1 MRVINKYFFRRNE
14 SDVDLAARQVTH
26 FVPRLVEET
35 QLSSQTRVSCC
46 PGYSGDGEGG
56 CVELEAEDTTETSSP
71 DMVSLGDSTA
81 EDTIG
86 KDAQP
91 SEDGPQSEIV
101 DNNSSSDEEDF
112 NESAATE
119 LESNSGN
126 VVNIFISDSP
136 SPAPGRWRWGEK
148 LDRECACDRAGT
160 RECSRVTGQCH
171 CLASWT
177 GDKCD
182 VNNDFAV
189 FYVLVIVF
197 PPIIILSLFLL
208 YRIKKMRDKLHV
220 IREERALNLT
230 ERNER
235 IKKPPPLVSNPLYTI
250 SIRESSETK
259 PPPLCPPPAPVQ
271 DKDVV
276 DETEEY
282 DHLDYNRS
290 VNDLSENYC
299 SGIYV

>member
-1 MRVINKYFFRRNE
+1 M
-14 SDVDLAARQVTH
+14 AALQVTH

-46 PGYSGDGEGG
+46 PGYSRDGEGG
-56 CVELEAEDTTETSSP
+56 CVELEAEDTTETSFP
-71 DMVSLGDSTA
+71 DMMRLGENSA
-81 EDTIG
+81 NIG
-86 KDAQP
+86 MDAQP
-91 SEDGPQSEIV
+91 SEDSPQLEIL
-101 DNNSSSDEEDF
+101 DNNSSSDEENF
-112 NESAATE
+112 NESEATE

-148 LDRECACDRAGT
+148 LSRECLCDRAGT
-160 RECSRVTGQCH
+160 RECSRVTGQCY

-230 ERNER
+230 ERGER
-235 IKKPPPLVSNPLYTI
+235 SRKPPPLVSNPLYTI
-250 SIRESSETK
+250 SIRESCETE
-259 PPPLCPPPAPVQ
+259 PPPQCPVQ

>member
-1 MRVINKYFFRRNE
+1 MY
-14 SDVDLAARQVTH
+14 ARQVTH

-46 PGYSGDGEGG
+46 PGYSRDGEGG

-71 DMVSLGDSTA
+71 DVVALGDSSA
-81 EDTIG
+81 EDNMGT
-86 KDAQP
+86 DAQS
-91 SEDGPQSEIV
+91 SEGSPQSDIV
-101 DNNSSSDEEDF
+101 DNNISSDEEDF
-112 NESAATE
+112 NESEATE

-126 VVNIFISDSP
+126 VVNIFISDSQ
-136 SPAPGRWRWGEK
+136 SPAPGRWRWGEQ
-148 LDRECACDRAGT
+148 LSRECLCDRAGT
-160 RECSRVTGQCH
+160 RECSRVTGQCY

-235 IKKPPPLVSNPLYTI
+235 IRKPPPLVSNPLYTI
-250 SIRESSETK
+250 SIRESCETK
-259 PPPLCPPPAPVQ
+259 PPPQCLPQAPVQ